1 MLGMMGMYGAELM
14 PASNLGFLLT
24 YLCGGG
30 DNHQGLRQA
39 GHSVEIG
46 VYR

>member
-14 PASNLGFLLT
+14 PASNLGFLLI

-30 DNHQGLRQA
+30 GGGAHQGD
-39 GHSVEIG
+39 
-46 VYR
+46 